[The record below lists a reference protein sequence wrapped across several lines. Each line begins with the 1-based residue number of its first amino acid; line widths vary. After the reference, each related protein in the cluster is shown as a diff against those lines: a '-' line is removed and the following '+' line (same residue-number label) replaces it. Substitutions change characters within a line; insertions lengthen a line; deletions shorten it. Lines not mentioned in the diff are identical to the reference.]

1 MGASYH
7 RVCTGCRRLL
17 PARRFRGR
25 IQRGGGRVDG
35 GRPEGEEQHQG
46 EDGDH
51 RERQGGA
58 HVRRGKLEYMGRKCP
73 PKKRPRGAA
82 GAGPAP
88 GGEADEQPAA
98 AHEADDD
105 EPGPALEA
113 VALSAGGSTPLDL
126 VARPGELT
134 LWPGDD
140 GRGTAELA
148 LALSG
153 RFRPVTGTVRLL
165 GRETTSALLR
175 RQVVPARVEEAIAA
189 EPRLTVGEYLASCA
203 VLHGSRH
210 NRLDGPQALADVD
223 YQGGAH
229 VPIDE
234 LGPADAVRVAV
245 AGALLAR
252 PVAVIVDRVDRGVGA
267 DDWPG
272 LVADLHRAA
281 ELSGVALIASII
293 RAMEVDR

>member
-1 MGASYH
+1 MATPEAPDAAPAGTDQPDPPAPS
-7 RVCTGCRRLL
+7 TGGVDSPESPTRPDPAEPAEPDVAEDSAEPDIAVDSAEPDVAEDSADL
-17 PARRFRGR
+17 PETGE
-25 IQRGGGRVDG
+25 QPVD
-35 GRPEGEEQHQG
+35 
-46 EDGDH
+46 
-51 RERQGGA
+51 A
-58 HVRRGKLEYMGRKCP
+58 
-73 PKKRPRGAA
+73 
-82 GAGPAP
+82 AP

-140 GRGTAELA
+140 SRGTAELA

-165 GRETTSALLR
+165 GRETTPALLR
-175 RQVVPARVEEAIAA
+175 RQVVPARVEEAIEA

-210 NRLDGPQALADVD
+210 NRLDGPQALADVG
-223 YQGGAH
+223 YQGAAT

-281 ELSGVALIASII
+281 ELSGVALIASLI

>member
-1 MGASYH
+1 MA
-7 RVCTGCRRLL
+7 TPEAPDAA
-17 PARRFRGR
+17 PAGTD
-25 IQRGGGRVDG
+25 Q
-35 GRPEGEEQHQG
+35 PEGTGAPDSPGSPPRPDPAVELAEPDVAVEPADPDVAEASADLPETGEQPV
-46 EDGDH
+46 D
-51 RERQGGA
+51 A
-58 HVRRGKLEYMGRKCP
+58 
-73 PKKRPRGAA
+73 
-82 GAGPAP
+82 AP
-88 GGEADEQPAA
+88 GGEADEQPAPP
-98 AHEADDD
+98 HEADDD

-113 VALSAGGSTPLDL
+113 VALSAGGSPPLDL
-126 VARPGELT
+126 SARPGELT

-165 GRETTSALLR
+165 GRETTPALLR
-175 RQVVPARVEEAIAA
+175 RQVVPARVEEAIEA

-210 NRLDGPQALADVD
+210 NRLDGPQALAAVG
-223 YQGGAH
+223 YQGATH

-267 DDWPG
+267 GDWPG

-281 ELSGVALIASII
+281 ELSGVALIASLI

>member
-1 MGASYH
+1 MA
-7 RVCTGCRRLL
+7 TPEAPDAA
-17 PARRFRGR
+17 PAGTD
-25 IQRGGGRVDG
+25 Q
-35 GRPEGEEQHQG
+35 PEGTGAPDSPGSPPRPDPAVELAEPDVAVEPAEPDVAEASADLSETGEQPIDPESG
-46 EDGDH
+46 SG
-51 RERQGGA
+51 
-58 HVRRGKLEYMGRKCP
+58 
-73 PKKRPRGAA
+73 
-82 GAGPAP
+82 
-88 GGEADEQPAA
+88 ADEQPAA

-140 GRGTAELA
+140 SRGTAELA

-165 GRETTSALLR
+165 DRETTPALLR
-175 RQVVPARVEEAIAA
+175 RQVVPARVEEAIEA

-210 NRLDGPQALADVD
+210 NRLDPPQALADVG
-223 YQGGAH
+223 YQGAAQ

-281 ELSGVALIASII
+281 ELSGVALIASLI